1 MRYLTDEELQLAG
14 RFLFLS
20 MAILVIRQD
29 TAHIQQGPFKIK
41 GPYLDLLQ
49 NMETAALKE
58 RHRLRKEM
66 REKGLRI
73 VRLNKND
80 SFSTFLFI
88 CRGHEE
94 KRNYF
99 NPAIRMKVEAIVQ
112 ELMAAALQ
120 PDQPHAS
127 ANT

>member
-1 MRYLTDEELQLAG
+1 MRYLSEEEFQLAA

-20 MAILVIRQD
+20 MAIVVIRQD
-29 TAHIQQGPFKIK
+29 TGHIQNGPFKIK
-41 GPYLDLLQ
+41 GPYLKLLQ
-49 NMETAALKE
+49 DMEKAAVEE
-58 RHRLRKEM
+58 RRRLRQEM
-66 REKGLRI
+66 NKQSIRV
-73 VRLNKND
+73 VRLNRND

-88 CRGHEE
+88 SGGHEE